1 MTDIK
6 RARVTEK
13 SNYASFRRCLIGDFK
28 KLSEDDLKHLGVLIR
43 DKGYGNLGVF
53 MRDKGYRRFY
63 DKKEGMEV
71 NGYPR
76 PAQLD
81 YAYGVLKRIA
91 ISKHVS
97 EMHVRE
103 VYHKRAVWR
112 ALRNQEIGGRKY
124 RRGQFIPTRNK

>member
-6 RARVTEK
+6 MSEVKQK
-13 SNYASFRRCLIGDFK
+13 SNYASFRKYLIADFGN
-28 KLSEDDLKHLGVLIR
+28 LSEDDLEHLGVL
-43 DKGYGNLGVF
+43 
-53 MRDKGYRRFY
+53 MRDKHYRTFTQ
-63 DKKEGMEV
+63 DGDEV
-71 NGYPR
+71 DGYPR

-97 EMHVRE
+97 EMFVRE

>member
-6 RARVTEK
+6 RARVKQK
-13 SNYASFRRCLIGDFK
+13 STYASFRRCLIADFED
-28 KLSEDDLKHLGVLIR
+28 LSKEKMKQLGTLM
-43 DKGYGNLGVF
+43 KN
-53 MRDKGYRRFY
+53 KGYRRFI
-63 DKKEGMEV
+63 DKDGDEV
-71 NGYPR
+71 DGYPR

-91 ISKHVS
+91 MPKHVS
-97 EMHVRE
+97 EPSVRE
-103 VYHKRAVWR
+103 VYHRRVVWR

>member
-13 SNYASFRRCLIGDFK
+13 SNYDSFRRCLIGDFK
-28 KLSEDDLKHLGVLIR
+28 KLSEDDLKHLGVL
-43 DKGYGNLGVF
+43 
-53 MRDKGYRRFY
+53 MRDKGYRRFI
-63 DKKEGMEV
+63 DKDGDEV
-71 NGYPR
+71 DGYPR

-91 ISKHVS
+91 MPKHVS
-97 EMHVRE
+97 EPSVRE
-103 VYHKRAVWR
+103 VYHRRVVWR